1 MLKLSQLQNQ
11 KTYTQQT
18 SFKGQ
23 NYIEY
28 IAKRQLVLKNKHTPK
43 KYWTLNDFN
52 MKKLEGIQS
61 GLKVLGNLT
70 MTQIKSITERALAI
84 ILRRGC
90 NNMCAHCYAD
100 ARPESFYKKE
110 NSISEINIE
119 DFKNFCDDIVGLN
132 NKLGFNIFNK
142 KNKYDY
148 QTLFLDADSSMIQA
162 KDKDG
167 KEYDYLDL
175 SKMLHD
181 SCNKEVLF
189 DTAGWNIQDKKTQN
203 RIDKLVQKFNDNYDK
218 YKFIHFNLSFNPFHS
233 LHYTSIQRKKEG
245 KYDIAEKLDDIYATR
260 MANTI
265 NTLLP
270 IFLNHPDNFS
280 IISRSFENFENKN
293 TEGFQQ
299 IDLAE
304 LYDKTLDK
312 LKNIFYEKFI
322 DEYSEKELDKE
333 FENIKQ
339 YFRKNSMQTATRIG
353 ITGRLAKRFD
363 YKNFRKTLDEEFPDA
378 SDKVI
383 SNNMPAGLID
393 LNGKFYIT
401 NYLETF
407 PTNIQLNYT
416 NKDKLTAPINPNL
429 HDHTVQI

>member
-1 MLKLSQLQNQ
+1 MLKLSQSPNSQAYRSLA
-11 KTYTQQT
+11 

-23 NYIEY
+23 NHIEY
-28 IAKRQLVLKNKHTPK
+28 IAKRQHFLKTNHTPK
-43 KYWTLNDFN
+43 KYWTLDNFN
-52 MKKLEGIQS
+52 SDKLEGVQN

-70 MTQIKSITERALAI
+70 MTQIKSIAERSLAL
-84 ILRRGC
+84 ILQRGC
-90 NNMCAHCYAD
+90 NNMCAHCFAD

-110 NSISEINIE
+110 NSISKINIE
-119 DFKNFCDDIVGLN
+119 DFKNFCDDIVSLN

-142 KNKYDY
+142 KNKYNY

-167 KEYDYLDL
+167 NEYDYLDL
-175 SKMLHD
+175 SKMLYD
-181 SCNKEVLF
+181 SCNKRVLF
-189 DTAGWNIQDKKTQN
+189 DTAGWNIQDKKTQTRMEN
-203 RIDKLVQKFNDNYDK
+203 LVKKFNENYDK
-218 YKFIHFNLSFNPFHS
+218 YKFVEFNLSINPFHS

-245 KYDIAEKLDDIYATR
+245 KFDIAEKLDDIYATR

-280 IISRSFENFENKN
+280 IISRSFENFKNKN

-304 LYDKTLDK
+304 LYDKTIDK

-322 DEYSEKELDKE
+322 DEYSKQELDKE

-339 YFRKNSMQTATRIG
+339 YFRKSSMQTATRIG

-383 SNNMPAGLID
+383 SHNMPAGLID

-416 NKDKLTAPINPNL
+416 NKNKMTAPINPNL
-429 HDHTVQI
+429 HDHTVKF